1 MKGDEGRE
9 ERRESER
16 EGMETEGD
24 RPKTVEGKKG
34 REREREH
41 DTLIHKDKDLSTS
54 RIREREN
61 MIL

>member
-1 MKGDEGRE
+1 MKGEEGRE

-34 REREREH
+34 GGGREREH

-54 RIREREN
+54 RIRERERT
-61 MIL
+61 

>member
-1 MKGDEGRE
+1 MKEEEGRE
-9 ERRESER
+9 EWRENER

-34 REREREH
+34 RERE
-41 DTLIHKDKDLSTS
+41 
-54 RIREREN
+54 N